1 MNWWKN
7 QKLFVKILIGVILGI
22 FVGFTFGEKIEFL
35 SPVGDIFL
43 RLLQAIIVPV
53 VFFCLVS
60 GMTKLE
66 NIEKLRT
73 IGVKAV
79 CFYITTGFLSTVV
92 GVMVALFFE
101 PGKQDKTHI
110 TEAVNSL
117 AVDKQF
123 SFNFV
128 ENIVNWFPRNIIES
142 MSNGNILQ
150 IIIFTMIIG
159 IALISLG
166 ERGKKLVDLFNVGAD
181 LSIKM
186 AEIVISLAPYG
197 IFALMATATS
207 KFGGV
212 FLLQGLRYII
222 ADVTGVTVVML
233 VVYPIAIILFT
244 RFKPLAF
251 YKAISPAM
259 LMGASTTSSS
269 ATLPTTMQIA
279 REKLGISEK
288 IFGFTI
294 PLGATVNMNGMSVVL
309 GVLAIFAANV
319 HGVDITMNFL
329 ATTIFLG
336 VFLAAGTGGVK
347 GADIIMSSVMLT
359 TLGFPL
365 TLLPIIAALSPL
377 LDMGHTVCNIT
388 GDLIGT
394 AVVEKAEQKNIAK
407 VGDIV

>member
-207 KFGGV
+207 KFGGE

-222 ADVTGVTVVML
+222 ADVTGVAVVML

>member
-60 GMTKLE
+60 GMAKLE

-101 PGKQDKTHI
+101 PGKQYKTHI

-150 IIIFTMIIG
+150 IIIFAMIIG

-207 KFGGV
+207 KFGGE
-212 FLLQGLRYII
+212 FLLQGLQYII
-222 ADVTGVTVVML
+222 ADLTGVAVVML

>member
-22 FVGFTFGEKIEFL
+22 FVGFTFGEKIVFL

-43 RLLQAIIVPV
+43 RLLQVIIVPV

-92 GVMVALFFE
+92 GVTAALFFE
-101 PGKQDKTHI
+101 PRKQDKTHI
-110 TEAVNSL
+110 TEAVNGL

-142 MSNGNILQ
+142 MSHGNILQ
-150 IIIFTMIIG
+150 IIIFAIIIG

-166 ERGKKLVDLFNVGAD
+166 ERGKKLVELFNVGAD
-181 LSIKM
+181 LSIRM

-207 KFGGV
+207 KFGGE

-222 ADVTGVTVVML
+222 ADVTGVAVVML

-319 HGVDITMNFL
+319 HGVDISMNFL

-394 AVVEKAEQKNIAK
+394 AVVEKAEQKNIEK
-407 VGDIV
+407 VVDLG

>member
-43 RLLQAIIVPV
+43 RLLQVIIVPV

-92 GVMVALFFE
+92 GVSAALFFE

-110 TEAVNSL
+110 TEAVNGL
-117 AVDKQF
+117 AVDKHF

-142 MSNGNILQ
+142 MSHGNILQ
-150 IIIFTMIIG
+150 IIIFAIIIG

-166 ERGKKLVDLFNVGAD
+166 ERGKKLVELFNVGAD
-181 LSIKM
+181 LSIRM

-207 KFGGV
+207 KFGGE

-222 ADVTGVTVVML
+222 ADVTGVAVVML

-319 HGVDITMNFL
+319 HGVDISMNFL

-394 AVVEKAEQKNIAK
+394 AVVEKAEQKNIEK
-407 VGDIV
+407 VVDLG

>member
-207 KFGGV
+207 KFGGE

-222 ADVTGVTVVML
+222 ADVTGVAVVML

-394 AVVEKAEQKNIAK
+394 AVVEKAQQKNIAK

>member
-7 QKLFVKILIGVILGI
+7 QKLYVKILIGVILGI
-22 FVGFTFGEKIEFL
+22 AVGFTLDGKAELL

-53 VFFCLVS
+53 VFFSLVS

-73 IGVKAV
+73 IGIKAV
-79 CFYITTGFLSTVV
+79 SFYIATGFLSTVV
-92 GVMVALFFE
+92 GVMAALFFE
-101 PGKQDKTHI
+101 PGKQEKTHI
-110 TEAVNSL
+110 TKAVNSL
-117 AVDKQF
+117 AIDKQF

-150 IIIFTMIIG
+150 IIIFAIIIG

-166 ERGKKLVDLFNVGAD
+166 ERGKKLVELFNVGAD

-207 KFGGV
+207 KFGGE
-212 FLLQGLRYII
+212 FLLQGGRYIL
-222 ADVTGVTVVML
+222 ADVTGVAVVML
-233 VVYPIAIILFT
+233 VVYPAALILFT

-319 HGVDITMNFL
+319 HGVDITINFI

-394 AVVEKAEQKNIAK
+394 AVVEKAEANNTAKIA
-407 VGDIV
+407 DIV

>member
-7 QKLFVKILIGVILGI
+7 QKLYVKILIGVILGI
-22 FVGFTFGEKIEFL
+22 IVGFTFGEKTEFL
-35 SPVGDIFL
+35 SPVGNIFL
-43 RLLQAIIVPV
+43 RSLQAIIVPV
-53 VFFCLVS
+53 VFFSLVS

-79 CFYITTGFLSTVV
+79 CFYIVTGFLATVL
-92 GVMVALFFE
+92 GVIAALLFA
-101 PGKQDKTHI
+101 PGKQETAHI
-110 TEAVNSL
+110 KEAVSSL
-117 AVDKQF
+117 AVHKQF

-128 ENIVNWFPRNIIES
+128 ENIVNWFPKNIIES

-150 IIIFTMIIG
+150 IIIFAIVMG
-159 IALISLG
+159 IALIALG

-186 AEIVISLAPYG
+186 AEIVISFAPYG

-207 KFGGV
+207 KFGGE
-212 FLLQGLRYII
+212 FLLQGLRYIL
-222 ADVTGVTVVML
+222 ADVTGIAIVML
-233 VVYPIAIILFT
+233 VVYPIIIALFT
-244 RFKPLAF
+244 RYRPIAF

-309 GVLAIFAANV
+309 GVIAIFAANV
-319 HGVDITMNFL
+319 HGVDITIDFL

-347 GADIIMSSVMLT
+347 GADIIMASIMLT

-394 AVVEKAEQKNIAK
+394 AVVEKGEEAKTENVTNIA
-407 VGDIV
+407 

>member
-7 QKLFVKILIGVILGI
+7 QKLYVKILIGVILGI
-22 FVGFTFGEKIEFL
+22 FVGFAFGEKTAFL
-35 SPVGDIFL
+35 NPVGDIFL
-43 RLLQAIIVPV
+43 RLLQVIIVPV

-92 GVMVALFFE
+92 GVTAALFFE

-110 TEAVNSL
+110 TEAVNGL
-117 AVDKQF
+117 AVDKHF

-142 MSNGNILQ
+142 MSHGNILQ
-150 IIIFTMIIG
+150 IIIFAIIIG

-166 ERGKKLVDLFNVGAD
+166 ERGKKLVELFNVGAD
-181 LSIKM
+181 LSIRM

-207 KFGGV
+207 KFGGE

-222 ADVTGVTVVML
+222 ADVTGVAVVML

-319 HGVDITMNFL
+319 HGVDISMNFL

-394 AVVEKAEQKNIAK
+394 AVVEKAEQKNIEK
-407 VGDIV
+407 VVDLG

>member
-1 MNWWKN
+1 MSWWKN
-7 QKLFVKILIGVILGI
+7 QKLYVKILVGVILGI
-22 FVGFTFGEKIEFL
+22 IVGLFFGDKTGFL
-35 SPVGDIFL
+35 DPIGNIFL
-43 RLLQAIIVPV
+43 RSLQVIIVPV
-53 VFFCLVS
+53 VFFSLVS

-79 CFYITTGFLSTVV
+79 CFYIVTGFLATSL
-92 GVMVALFFE
+92 GVAAALFFA
-101 PGKQDKTHI
+101 PGKQETAHI

-117 AVDKQF
+117 AVHKQF

-128 ENIVNWFPRNIIES
+128 ENIVNWFPKNIIES
-142 MSNGNILQ
+142 MASGNILQ
-150 IIIFTMIIG
+150 IIIFSIVMG

-166 ERGKKLVDLFNVGAD
+166 ERGKKLIDLVNVGAD
-181 LSIKM
+181 LSIRM
-186 AEIVISLAPYG
+186 AEIVISFAPYG

-207 KFGGV
+207 KFGGE
-212 FLLQGLRYII
+212 FILQGVRYIL
-222 ADVTGVTVVML
+222 ADVTGIVLVML
-233 VVYPIAIILFT
+233 VVYPIIILLFT
-244 RFKPLAF
+244 RFKPLSF

-279 REKLGISEK
+279 RDKLQISEK

-309 GVLAIFAANV
+309 GVIAIFAANV
-319 HGVDITMNFL
+319 HGVDITIDFL

-347 GADIIMSSVMLT
+347 GADIIMASILLT

-377 LDMGHTVCNIT
+377 LDMGHTVCNIS

-394 AVVEKAEQKNIAK
+394 CVVEKGEHKNAA
-407 VGDIV
+407 

>member
-43 RLLQAIIVPV
+43 RLLQVIIVPV

-66 NIEKLRT
+66 NIEKLRA

-92 GVMVALFFE
+92 GVTAALFFE

-110 TEAVNSL
+110 TEAVNGL

-142 MSNGNILQ
+142 MSHGNILQ
-150 IIIFTMIIG
+150 IIIFAIIIG

-166 ERGKKLVDLFNVGAD
+166 ERGKKLVELFNVGAD
-181 LSIKM
+181 LSIRM

-207 KFGGV
+207 KFGGE

-222 ADVTGVTVVML
+222 ADVTGVAVVML

-319 HGVDITMNFL
+319 HGVDISMNFL

-394 AVVEKAEQKNIAK
+394 AVVEKAEQKNIEK
-407 VGDIV
+407 VVDLG

>member
-1 MNWWKN
+1 MA
-7 QKLFVKILIGVILGI
+7 L
-22 FVGFTFGEKIEFL
+22 FL
-35 SPVGDIFL
+35 S
-43 RLLQAIIVPV
+43 AIY
-53 VFFCLVS
+53 
-60 GMTKLE
+60 
-66 NIEKLRT
+66 
-73 IGVKAV
+73 IG
-79 CFYITTGFLSTVV
+79 
-92 GVMVALFFE
+92 
-101 PGKQDKTHI
+101 PGKQETTHI
-110 TEAVNSL
+110 KEAVSSL
-117 AVDKQF
+117 AVHKQF

-150 IIIFTMIIG
+150 IIIFAIVMG
-159 IALISLG
+159 IALIALG

-186 AEIVISLAPYG
+186 AEIVISFAPYG

-207 KFGGV
+207 KFGGE
-212 FLLQGLRYII
+212 FLLQGLRYILADITGI
-222 ADVTGVTVVML
+222 AIVMF
-233 VVYPIAIILFT
+233 VVYPIIIMLFT
-244 RFKPLAF
+244 RYRPTTF
-251 YKAISPAM
+251 YKVISPAM

-309 GVLAIFAANV
+309 GVIAIFAANV
-319 HGVDITMNFL
+319 HGVDITIDFL

-336 VFLAAGTGGVK
+336 VFLAAGTRGVK
-347 GADIIMSSVMLT
+347 GADIIMSSIMLT

-394 AVVEKAEQKNIAK
+394 AVVEKGGQVKAENIT
-407 VGDIV
+407 

>member
-7 QKLFVKILIGVILGI
+7 QKLYVKILIGVILGI
-22 FVGFTFGEKIEFL
+22 FVGFAFGEKTAFL
-35 SPVGDIFL
+35 NPVGDIFL
-43 RLLQAIIVPV
+43 RLLQVIIVPV

-92 GVMVALFFE
+92 GVTAALFFE

-110 TEAVNSL
+110 TEAVNGL

-142 MSNGNILQ
+142 MSHGNILQ
-150 IIIFTMIIG
+150 IIIFAIIIG

-166 ERGKKLVDLFNVGAD
+166 ERGKKLVELFNVGAD
-181 LSIKM
+181 LSIRM

-207 KFGGV
+207 KFGGE

-222 ADVTGVTVVML
+222 ADVTGVAVVML

-244 RFKPLAF
+244 RFRPLAF

-319 HGVDITMNFL
+319 HGVDISMNFL

-394 AVVEKAEQKNIAK
+394 AVVEKAEQKNIEK
-407 VGDIV
+407 VVDLG

>member
-101 PGKQDKTHI
+101 PGKQYKTHI

-142 MSNGNILQ
+142 MSKGNILQ
-150 IIIFTMIIG
+150 IIIFAMIIG

-207 KFGGV
+207 KFGGE
-212 FLLQGLRYII
+212 FLLQGLQYII
-222 ADVTGVTVVML
+222 ADVTGVAVVML

-394 AVVEKAEQKNIAK
+394 AVVEKGEQKNIAK